1 MSNTTRRRHV
11 STLTLVAALA
21 AALGPARG
29 DDRVPPDL
37 YGSCDGRQAGAACSA
52 TSPAGT
58 FQGTCASAPDGRLAC
73 RPSEPP
79 PPQEAVAA
87 CAAKRAGDGCSV
99 AFGPLTMTGAC
110 AAVQDGRLACRPS
123 GPPRQP

>member
-11 STLTLVAALA
+11 STLTLVIALA

-29 DDRVPPDL
+29 DDRAPQDL
-37 YGSCDGRQAGAACSA
+37 YSSCDGRQAGAPCSA
-52 TSPAGT
+52 TYSAGT

-79 PPQEAVAA
+79 PPPEATAA
-87 CAAKRAGDGCSV
+87 CDAKHAGDGCSV